1 MNSWYNN
8 DYRDNSNAGSIS
20 DIDYD
25 RMEKLEK
32 YTDFEFSTTDKTTSI
47 VKGVGKEAKKTLDK
61 IDEIGTNIGAGLLSS
76 SKLIRYLP
84 FLVIAYFAFKLLLT
98 KGVLKNVR

>member
-1 MNSWYNN
+1 MNEWQKSI
-8 DYRDNSNAGSIS
+8 YRDNSNIGDLS
-20 DIDYD
+20 DMSLE
-25 RMEKLEK
+25 RMEAIEEV
-32 YTDFEFSTTDKTTSI
+32 TDFEFSTTDKTTSI

>member
-1 MNSWYNN
+1 MNNWANSI
-8 DYRDNSNAGSIS
+8 YRDNSNVASLS
-20 DIDYD
+20 DSSLERMQFLENNTDY
-25 RMEKLEK
+25 
-32 YTDFEFSTTDKTTSI
+32 EFSNTDKTTSI

-84 FLVIAYFAFKLLLT
+84 FLVIAYFAFKLSFMK
-98 KGVLKNVR
+98 KGGTQ